1 MTHPTDLATALRAHA
16 RGLRCLE
23 AATELLIGH
32 RTWIPRSDFASFVI
46 TARGLTDDHELAHI
60 DWHTAIAALQS
71 GQLPCSGSESRMLL
85 LAASLADEI
94 PINLGNTLTGLDD
107 YNTELITQAIT
118 HATGH
123 R

>member
-1 MTHPTDLATALRAHA
+1 MTHPTHPATALRAHA

-32 RTWIPRSDFASFVI
+32 RTWIHRSDFTSFVI
-46 TARGLTDDHELAHI
+46 TTRGLTDNHELAHI
-60 DWHTAIAALQS
+60 NWHTAIAALHS
-71 GQLPCSGSESRMLL
+71 GQLPCSGSENQILL
-85 LAASLADEI
+85 LAASLANEI
-94 PINLGNTLTGLDD
+94 PINLGSTLTGPDD
-107 YNTELITQAIT
+107 YNTELTTQAIK

>member
-1 MTHPTDLATALRAHA
+1 MTRPTDLATALRAHA

-32 RTWIPRSDFASFVI
+32 HTWIHRSDFTSFII
-46 TARGLTDDHELAHI
+46 TARGLTDNRELAHI
-60 DWHTAIAALQS
+60 NWHTAIAALHS
-71 GQLPCSGSESRMLL
+71 GQLPCSGSENQILL

-94 PINLGNTLTGLDD
+94 PINLGSTLTGLDD

>member
-1 MTHPTDLATALRAHA
+1 VTRSTDLATALRAHA

-32 RTWIPRSDFASFVI
+32 HTWIHRSDFTNFAI
-46 TARGLTDDHELAHI
+46 TTRGPTDNHELAYI
-60 DWHTAIAALQS
+60 DWHTAIAALHS
-71 GQLPCSGSESRMLL
+71 GQLPCSGTESQMLL
-85 LAASLADEI
+85 LAASLAEKI
-94 PINLGNTLTGLDD
+94 PITLGSTLTGLDD
-107 YNTELITQAIT
+107 YNTELITKAIK

>member
-1 MTHPTDLATALRAHA
+1 MTRSGDLATALRAYA

-32 RTWIPRSDFASFVI
+32 RSWIHRSDFTSFVI
-46 TARGLTDDHELAHI
+46 TARGLTDNRELAHI
-60 DWHTAIAALQS
+60 DWHTAIAALRS
-71 GQLPCSGSESRMLL
+71 GQLPCSGSESQMLL

-94 PINLGNTLTGLDD
+94 PINLGSTLTGLDD
-107 YNTELITQAIT
+107 YNTELITQAIK
-118 HATGH
+118 HATDH

>member
-1 MTHPTDLATALRAHA
+1 MTRPTDLATALRAHA

-32 RTWIPRSDFASFVI
+32 HTWIHRSDFTSFII
-46 TARGLTDDHELAHI
+46 TARGLTDNRELAHI
-60 DWHTAIAALQS
+60 NWHTAIAALHS
-71 GQLPCSGSESRMLL
+71 GQLPCSASENQILL

-94 PINLGNTLTGLDD
+94 PINLGSTLTGLDD